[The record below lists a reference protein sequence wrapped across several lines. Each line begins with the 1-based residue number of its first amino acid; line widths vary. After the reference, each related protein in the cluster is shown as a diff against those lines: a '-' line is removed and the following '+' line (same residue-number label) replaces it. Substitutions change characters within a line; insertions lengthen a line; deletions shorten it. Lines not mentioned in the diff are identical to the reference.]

1 MTLILTRS
9 TIRALLAD
17 RAEAVEA
24 AVARAHRDL
33 AHGRAVLPA
42 PPAMRLPDG
51 DGAFVA
57 MAAASASDR
66 LATVKLLADLPGN
79 RAAGLPVQR
88 STVLAMDAD
97 TGACAALLDGA
108 ELTRVRTAAATA
120 VATRALARTD
130 ATTLGLIGT
139 GPLARAHA
147 RALLPGR
154 PYEQVVLWGR
164 TPERAHALAAWITAE
179 LGLPA
184 KALDE
189 PRAVTEAA
197 DVLCTLTPS
206 REPVVR
212 GAWLRPGQ
220 HINAVGAPP
229 RPDHRELDTEAVV
242 RCRVVVDAYDTARAK
257 SGEVL
262 VPLAEGAL
270 SEDDFRVELG
280 DVLTGRAPGRT
291 TDTELTLFNS
301 VGVGLQDL
309 AVARMLIDLAGERG
323 TGIPVD
329 LGS

>member
-17 RAEAVEA
+17 QVEAVEA

-33 AHGRAVLPA
+33 ALGRAVLPA
-42 PPAMRLPDG
+42 PPALRPPGG
-51 DGAFVA
+51 DGTFLA
-57 MAAASASDR
+57 MAAASAPDG

-79 RAAGLPVQR
+79 RERGLPVQR
-88 STVLAMDAD
+88 SAVLAVD
-97 TGACAALLDGA
+97 TATGVCHALLDGA

-120 VATRALARTD
+120 VATRALARAD
-130 ATTLGLIGT
+130 ATTLGLVGT
-139 GPLARAHA
+139 GPLARAHV

-164 TPERAHALAAWITAE
+164 TPSRAHDLAAWITAE
-179 LGLPA
+179 LGLAA
-184 KALDE
+184 KVLDG
-189 PRAVTEAA
+189 PRAVTEAS

-206 REPVVR
+206 REPVVE
-212 GAWLRPGQ
+212 GAWLTPGQ

-229 RPDHRELDTEAVV
+229 RPDHRELDTAAVV
-242 RCRVVVDAYDTARAK
+242 RCRIVVDAYETARTK

-262 VPLAEGAL
+262 IPLAEGAL
-270 SEDDFRVELG
+270 REDDFRTELG
-280 DVLTGRAPGRT
+280 AVLAGAAPGRT
-291 TDTELTLFNS
+291 ADTDLTLFDS

-309 AVARMLIDLAGERG
+309 AVTRLLTDLAEERG
-323 TGIPVD
+323 LGTRID